1 LFFLFSYL
9 EMSINSIVTA
19 VAAYYA
25 IGWVLDMLIQG
36 GSLKISPDAA
46 MAVQVLLHFTQAC
59 HKPA

>member
-1 LFFLFSYL
+1 
-9 EMSINSIVTA
+9 MSLNSIVTA

-36 GSLKISPDAA
+36 GSMKISPNAA